1 MRRLSLDSRLVDP
14 AHFTRLEVRRLPGK
28 RPELSQRDNGIAV
41 FRPMVV
47 PYEPG
52 CVPFSECRSQTCTP
66 QRDVDIPAL
75 NLDLDL
81 WLHLLALPAWGGA
94 YKESPVLAVLA
105 PASIHSLHR
114 GLTNFLSA
122 RQPIRPAVRPWESRT
137 RCGVGQIASDPFTS
151 ADNDFRDVC

>member
-81 WLHLLALPAWGGA
+81 WLHLLALPDWGSLQQ
-94 YKESPVLAVLA
+94 SPVLAVLA
-105 PASIHSLHR
+105 PAPIHSLHR
-114 GLTNFLSA
+114 GLTSFLSA
-122 RQPIRPAVRPWESRT
+122 RQPHPPRCPPWELSKP
-137 RCGVGQIASDPFTS
+137 CEVG
-151 ADNDFRDVC
+151 N